1 MYNVNNF
8 DWIYIKKVLILI
20 MKTNKRRSVMIK
32 AGINGMGRI
41 GRNLL
46 RTIEEK
52 YSERIQIVAV
62 NDLVSTYDLAI
73 SLSRDST
80 YGRFPGQVSAGNENT
95 LLVNDKEIRVFNQ
108 RQAEDIPWKDAGA
121 QVIFEATGLYLTS
134 EKAGGHIAAGAKHVV
149 LSAPPKDDTPIFV
162 IGTND
167 GELTGKEQIISNASC
182 TTNALAPIT
191 KALDDRFGIE
201 SGLMSTTHA
210 VTNGQRV
217 VDNFRNERARSAFNN
232 IIPTSTGAALAIG
245 KVLKHLEGKL
255 NGSSL
260 RVPVS
265 TGSAVEAVFLVKGR
279 RSKEDVIVA
288 LQESALEQND
298 RSPLG
303 KVLYVGSDYQVSADS
318 IGSSWSSMV
327 LAENTMVVP
336 SGENSLI
343 KITSFY
349 DNEMGYAHRLAEMG
363 ILLGSKG

>member
-1 MYNVNNF
+1 
-8 DWIYIKKVLILI
+8 
-20 MKTNKRRSVMIK
+20 MIK

-41 GRNLL
+41 GQNLL
-46 RTIEEK
+46 RAIEER
-52 YSERIQIVAV
+52 YSDKIQIVAV
-62 NDLVSTYDLAI
+62 NDLVSAKGLAV

-80 YGRFPGQVSAGNENT
+80 YGRFPGLVSFTDENKLT
-95 LLVNDKEIRVFNQ
+95 VKGRDILVFNQ
-108 RQAEDIPWKDAGA
+108 RQAKDIPWRAVGVDI
-121 QVIFEATGLYLTS
+121 VFEATGLYLSS
-134 EKAGGHIAAGAKHVV
+134 EKAAGHIAAGAKQVI
-149 LSAPPKDDTPIFV
+149 LSAPPKDETPIFV

-167 GELTGKEQIISNASC
+167 SELTGKEQIISNASC

-217 VDNFRNERARSAFNN
+217 VDNFGNERSRSAFNN
-232 IIPTSTGAALAIG
+232 IIPTSTGAARAIG
-245 KVLKHLEGKL
+245 KVLKHLDGKL

-265 TGSAVEAVFLVKGR
+265 TGSVVEAVYMVNGV
-279 RSKEDVIVA
+279 RSKEDVITA
-288 LQESALEQND
+288 LKESALEQND

-303 KVLYVGSDYQVSADS
+303 TVLYVGSDYQVSADS
-318 IGSSWSSMV
+318 IGSTWSSMV

-336 SGENSLI
+336 SGKNTLV
-343 KITSFY
+343 KVTSFY

-363 ILLGSKG
+363 ILLGKRG